1 MAVGD
6 AIVLEAYTCS
16 CYYDF
21 QPSSGVEWCITSVWS
36 TSTWYVKSVTDNNIA
51 YNIANNNL
59 TVHNL
64 SSKVFVKSGTNNQ
77 FRLTANGYWQTLK
90 ISGVVT
96 KE

>member
-1 MAVGD
+1 MAAGD
-6 AIVLEAYTCS
+6 AIVMEAYTS
-16 CYYDF
+16 STSYDF

-64 SSKVFVKSGTNNQ
+64 SSKVFVASGSNQ
-77 FRLTANGYWQTLK
+77 QLRITANNYWQTIK